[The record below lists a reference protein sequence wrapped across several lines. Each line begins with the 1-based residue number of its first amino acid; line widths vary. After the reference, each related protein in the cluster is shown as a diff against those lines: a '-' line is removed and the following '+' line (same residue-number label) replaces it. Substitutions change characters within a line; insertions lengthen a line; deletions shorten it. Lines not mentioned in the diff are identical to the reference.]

1 MWGGVAPSIREEGT
15 MTTFGRTGVLAG
27 LVSVGCFLGGLAA
40 LGQAQAAV
48 SRSGV
53 IGKFDGVDEI
63 VEACTSATSFVAVPQ
78 MSRTFSIGGS
88 ASSVVVTFSASAR
101 VSGVD
106 FDTGFVRLLID
117 GQQQS
122 PGEVPFVA
130 VGGPLGDA
138 NAFTWQTKSLRT
150 GSHTAQVQWR
160 TDQGSEFCVDAR
172 SLVVLHR

>member
-1 MWGGVAPSIREEGT
+1 MT
-15 MTTFGRTGVLAG
+15 MFGRKGVLAG
-27 LVSVGCFLGGLAA
+27 LVSAGCLLVA
-40 LGQAQAAV
+40 LGPAQAVV

-53 IGKFDGVDEI
+53 ISKFDGVDEI
-63 VEACTSATSFVAVPQ
+63 VEACTNVTSFVTVPQ

-88 ASSVVVTFSASAR
+88 ASSVVVTFSASAS

-122 PGEVPFVA
+122 PGEVPFIA
-130 VGGPLGDA
+130 VGGPFGDA

-160 TDQGSEFCVDAR
+160 TDLGSEFCVDAR